1 MTLKSKIEDM
11 LLEMIQPKLTEI
23 EERFS
28 RGEGLTGE
36 DVNTLLLKSQFNHIN
51 HLDLRLDE
59 VVADVASL
67 KTDFKQLENR
77 FEGLENKFEGLENKF
92 EVLETKFDGLENK
105 FIGLESKLETKFNA
119 LESRLETKFNALE
132 SRLDTKFDAL
142 ESRIDAKIDSLIA
155 QFNEFKME
163 LRLEIQMAIHKSMK
177 WSIGLLAFIITF
189 LKALEMLLAK

>member
-1 MTLKSKIEDM
+1 M

-67 KTDFKQLENR
+67 KTDFKHLETK
-77 FEGLENKFEGLENKF
+77 FVGLENKF
-92 EVLETKFDGLENK
+92 DGL
-105 FIGLESKLETKFNA
+105 A
-119 LESRLETKFNALE
+119 SRLETKFNALE
-132 SRLDTKFDAL
+132 SRLDIKFDAL
-142 ESRIDAKIDSLIA
+142 ESRLDDKIDSLIA

>member
-1 MTLKSKIEDM
+1 MNYKSNIEDM

-59 VVADVASL
+59 LVADVSSL

-77 FEGLENKFEGLENKF
+77 FEGLENKFEGLE
-92 EVLETKFDGLENK
+92 
-105 FIGLESKLETKFNA
+105 
-119 LESRLETKFNALE
+119 SRLETKFNALE
-132 SRLDTKFDAL
+132 SRLDTKFAAL
-142 ESRIDAKIDSLIA
+142 ESRLDAKIDSLIA

-189 LKALEMLLAK
+189 LKALEMILAK

>member
-1 MTLKSKIEDM
+1 MNHKSKIEDM

-28 RGEGLTGE
+28 RGEGLNGE

-67 KTDFKQLENR
+67 KTDFKQLEN
-77 FEGLENKFEGLENKF
+77 KF
-92 EVLETKFDGLENK
+92 EVLE
-105 FIGLESKLETKFNA
+105 
-119 LESRLETKFNALE
+119 
-132 SRLDTKFDAL
+132 TKFDAL

>member
-1 MTLKSKIEDM
+1 MNHKSKIEDM

-28 RGEGLTGE
+28 RGEGLNGE

-67 KTDFKQLENR
+67 KTNFKQLET
-77 FEGLENKFEGLENKF
+77 KF
-92 EVLETKFDGLENK
+92 EVLETKFD
-105 FIGLESKLETKFNA
+105 A
-119 LESRLETKFNALE
+119 LESRL
-132 SRLDTKFDAL
+132 
-142 ESRIDAKIDSLIA
+142 DAKIDSLIA

>member
-1 MTLKSKIEDM
+1 MNHKSKIEDM

-28 RGEGLTGE
+28 RGEGLNGE
-36 DVNTLLLKSQFNHIN
+36 DANTLLLKSQFNHIN

-67 KTDFKQLENR
+67 KTDFKQLET
-77 FEGLENKFEGLENKF
+77 KF
-92 EVLETKFDGLENK
+92 EVLETKFD
-105 FIGLESKLETKFNA
+105 A
-119 LESRLETKFNALE
+119 LESRL
-132 SRLDTKFDAL
+132 
-142 ESRIDAKIDSLIA
+142 DAKIDSLIA

>member
-1 MTLKSKIEDM
+1 M

-28 RGEGLTGE
+28 RGEGLNGE

-59 VVADVASL
+59 VVADVSSL
-67 KTDFKQLENR
+67 KADFKQLET
-77 FEGLENKFEGLENKF
+77 KFAGLENKF
-92 EVLETKFDGLENK
+92 EVLETKFD
-105 FIGLESKLETKFNA
+105 A
-119 LESRLETKFNALE
+119 LESRL
-132 SRLDTKFDAL
+132 
-142 ESRIDAKIDSLIA
+142 DAKIDSLIA

>member
-1 MTLKSKIEDM
+1 MNHKSKIEDM
-11 LLEMIQPKLTEI
+11 LQEMIQPKLTEI

-28 RGEGLTGE
+28 RGEGLNGE

-59 VVADVASL
+59 VVADVSSL
-67 KTDFKQLENR
+67 KADFKQLET
-77 FEGLENKFEGLENKF
+77 KFAGLENKF
-92 EVLETKFDGLENK
+92 EVLETKFD
-105 FIGLESKLETKFNA
+105 A
-119 LESRLETKFNALE
+119 LESRL
-132 SRLDTKFDAL
+132 
-142 ESRIDAKIDSLIA
+142 DAKIDSLIA

>member
-1 MTLKSKIEDM
+1 MNHKSKIEDM

-67 KTDFKQLENR
+67 KTNFKQLETK
-77 FEGLENKFEGLENKF
+77 FVGLENKF
-92 EVLETKFDGLENK
+92 DG
-105 FIGLESKLETKFNA
+105 

-142 ESRIDAKIDSLIA
+142 ESRLDAKIDSLIA

>member
-1 MTLKSKIEDM
+1 MNHKSKIEDM

-28 RGEGLTGE
+28 RGEGLNGE

-67 KTDFKQLENR
+67 KTDFKQLETK
-77 FEGLENKFEGLENKF
+77 FVGLENKF
-92 EVLETKFDGLENK
+92 DG
-105 FIGLESKLETKFNA
+105 
-119 LESRLETKFNALE
+119 LESRLETNFNTLE
-132 SRLDTKFDAL
+132 LRLDTKFDAL
-142 ESRIDAKIDSLIA
+142 ESRLDAKIDSLIA

>member
-1 MTLKSKIEDM
+1 MNHKSKIEDM

-67 KTDFKQLENR
+67 KTDFKQLEN
-77 FEGLENKFEGLENKF
+77 KF
-92 EVLETKFDGLENK
+92 EV
-105 FIGLESKLETKFNA
+105 
-119 LESRLETKFNALE
+119 
-132 SRLDTKFDAL
+132 LDTKFDAL
-142 ESRIDAKIDSLIA
+142 ESRLDAKIDSLIA

>member
-1 MTLKSKIEDM
+1 MNHKSKIEDM

-67 KTDFKQLENR
+67 KTDYKQLENR
-77 FEGLENKFEGLENKF
+77 FE
-92 EVLETKFDGLENK
+92 V
-105 FIGLESKLETKFNA
+105 
-119 LESRLETKFNALE
+119 
-132 SRLDTKFDAL
+132 LDTKFDAL

-163 LRLEIQMAIHKSMK
+163 LRLEIQVAIHKSMK

>member
-1 MTLKSKIEDM
+1 MNHKSKIEDM

-28 RGEGLTGE
+28 RGEGLNGE

-67 KTDFKQLENR
+67 KTDFKQLENKIT
-77 FEGLENKFEGLENKF
+77 GLENKFMGLENKF
-92 EVLETKFDGLENK
+92 EVLETKFD
-105 FIGLESKLETKFNA
+105 A
-119 LESRLETKFNALE
+119 LESRL
-132 SRLDTKFDAL
+132 
-142 ESRIDAKIDSLIA
+142 DAKIDSLIA

>member
-1 MTLKSKIEDM
+1 MNHKSKIEDM

-28 RGEGLTGE
+28 RGEGLNGE

-67 KTDFKQLENR
+67 KTDFKQLETK
-77 FEGLENKFEGLENKF
+77 FTGLENKFMGLENKF
-92 EVLETKFDGLENK
+92 EVLETKFD
-105 FIGLESKLETKFNA
+105 A
-119 LESRLETKFNALE
+119 LESRL
-132 SRLDTKFDAL
+132 
-142 ESRIDAKIDSLIA
+142 DAKIDSLIA

>member
-1 MTLKSKIEDM
+1 MNHKSKIEDM

-28 RGEGLTGE
+28 RGEGLNGE
-36 DVNTLLLKSQFNHIN
+36 DINTLLLKSQFNHIN

-67 KTDFKQLENR
+67 KTDFKQLENK
-77 FEGLENKFEGLENKF
+77 FTGLENKFMGLENKF
-92 EVLETKFDGLENK
+92 EVLETKFD
-105 FIGLESKLETKFNA
+105 A
-119 LESRLETKFNALE
+119 LESRL
-132 SRLDTKFDAL
+132 
-142 ESRIDAKIDSLIA
+142 DAKIDSLIA

-189 LKALEMLLAK
+189 LKALEILLAK

>member
-1 MTLKSKIEDM
+1 MNHKSKIEDM

-23 EERFS
+23 EGRFS

-77 FEGLENKFEGLENKF
+77 FEGLENKF
-92 EVLETKFDGLENK
+92 
-105 FIGLESKLETKFNA
+105 IG
-119 LESRLETKFNALE
+119 LE

-142 ESRIDAKIDSLIA
+142 ESRIEAKIDSLIA

-163 LRLEIQMAIHKSMK
+163 LRLEIQVAIHKSMK

>member
-1 MTLKSKIEDM
+1 M

-28 RGEGLTGE
+28 RGEGLNGE
-36 DVNTLLLKSQFNHIN
+36 DINTLLLKSQFNHIN

-59 VVADVASL
+59 VVANVASL
-67 KTDFKQLENR
+67 KTDFKQLEN
-77 FEGLENKFEGLENKF
+77 KF
-92 EVLETKFDGLENK
+92 EVLETKFD
-105 FIGLESKLETKFNA
+105 A
-119 LESRLETKFNALE
+119 LESRL
-132 SRLDTKFDAL
+132 
-142 ESRIDAKIDSLIA
+142 DAKIDSLIA

>member
-1 MTLKSKIEDM
+1 MNHKSKIEDM

-28 RGEGLTGE
+28 RGEGLNGE

-59 VVADVASL
+59 VVADVSSL
-67 KTDFKQLENR
+67 KADFKQLET
-77 FEGLENKFEGLENKF
+77 KFAGLENKF
-92 EVLETKFDGLENK
+92 EVLETKFD
-105 FIGLESKLETKFNA
+105 A
-119 LESRLETKFNALE
+119 LESRL
-132 SRLDTKFDAL
+132 
-142 ESRIDAKIDSLIA
+142 DAKIDSLIA

-177 WSIGLLAFIITF
+177 WSIGLLAFIITL

>member
-1 MTLKSKIEDM
+1 MNHKSKIEDM

-28 RGEGLTGE
+28 RGEGLNGE

-59 VVADVASL
+59 VVAGVASL
-67 KTDFKQLENR
+67 KTDFKQLE
-77 FEGLENKFEGLENKF
+77 
-92 EVLETKFDGLENK
+92 TKFTGLENK
-105 FIGLESKLETKFNA
+105 FIGLESKFEG
-119 LESRLETKFNALE
+119 LE

-142 ESRIDAKIDSLIA
+142 ESRLDAKIDSLIA

>member
-1 MTLKSKIEDM
+1 MNHKSKIEDM

-59 VVADVASL
+59 VVRDVASL
-67 KTDFKQLENR
+67 KIDFKQLETK
-77 FEGLENKFEGLENKF
+77 FWGLENKF
-92 EVLETKFDGLENK
+92 DG
-105 FIGLESKLETKFNA
+105 

-142 ESRIDAKIDSLIA
+142 ESRLDAKIDSLIA

>member
-1 MTLKSKIEDM
+1 MNHKSKIEEM

-28 RGEGLTGE
+28 RGEGLNGE

-67 KTDFKQLENR
+67 KTDFKQLET
-77 FEGLENKFEGLENKF
+77 KF
-92 EVLETKFDGLENK
+92 EVLETKFD
-105 FIGLESKLETKFNA
+105 A
-119 LESRLETKFNALE
+119 LESRLG
-132 SRLDTKFDAL
+132 
-142 ESRIDAKIDSLIA
+142 AKIDSLIA

>member
-1 MTLKSKIEDM
+1 MNHKSKIEDM

-23 EERFS
+23 EQRFS
-28 RGEGLTGE
+28 RGEGLNGE

-59 VVADVASL
+59 VVADVSSL
-67 KTDFKQLENR
+67 KADFKQLET
-77 FEGLENKFEGLENKF
+77 KFAGLENKF
-92 EVLETKFDGLENK
+92 EVLE
-105 FIGLESKLETKFNA
+105 S
-119 LESRLETKFNALE
+119 
-132 SRLDTKFDAL
+132 KFDAL
-142 ESRIDAKIDSLIA
+142 ESRLDAKIDSLIA

>member
-1 MTLKSKIEDM
+1 MILKSKIEDM

-67 KTDFKQLENR
+67 KTDFKQLEN
-77 FEGLENKFEGLENKF
+77 KF
-92 EVLETKFDGLENK
+92 EVLENKFDG
-105 FIGLESKLETKFNA
+105 

-132 SRLDTKFDAL
+132 ARLDTKFDAL

-163 LRLEIQMAIHKSMK
+163 LRLEIQVAIHKSMK

>member
-1 MTLKSKIEDM
+1 MNHKSKIEDM

-28 RGEGLTGE
+28 RGEGLNGE

-59 VVADVASL
+59 VVADVSSL
-67 KTDFKQLENR
+67 KADFKQLET
-77 FEGLENKFEGLENKF
+77 KFAGLENKF
-92 EVLETKFDGLENK
+92 EVLETKFD
-105 FIGLESKLETKFNA
+105 A
-119 LESRLETKFNALE
+119 LESRL
-132 SRLDTKFDAL
+132 
-142 ESRIDAKIDSLIA
+142 DAKIDSLIA

>member
-1 MTLKSKIEDM
+1 MNQKSKIEDM

-51 HLDLRLDE
+51 HLDIRLDA

-77 FEGLENKFEGLENKF
+77 FEGLENKFE
-92 EVLETKFDGLENK
+92 VLETKFDG
-105 FIGLESKLETKFNA
+105 

-132 SRLDTKFDAL
+132 SRLDTKFDSL

-163 LRLEIQMAIHKSMK
+163 LRLEIQVAIHKSMK

>member
-1 MTLKSKIEDM
+1 MNHKSKIEDM

-92 EVLETKFDGLENK
+92 EGLEDK
-105 FIGLESKLETKFNA
+105 FEG

-132 SRLDTKFDAL
+132 SRLDTKFAAL
-142 ESRIDAKIDSLIA
+142 ESRIDAKIDSLMA

-177 WSIGLLAFIITF
+177 WSISLLAFIITF
-189 LKALEMLLAK
+189 LKVLEMILAH

>member
-1 MTLKSKIEDM
+1 MNHKSKIEDM

-36 DVNTLLLKSQFNHIN
+36 DVNTLLLKSQFNHIS

-59 VVADVASL
+59 VVADVSSL
-67 KTDFKQLENR
+67 KADFKQLET
-77 FEGLENKFEGLENKF
+77 KFAGLENKF
-92 EVLETKFDGLENK
+92 EVLETKFD
-105 FIGLESKLETKFNA
+105 A
-119 LESRLETKFNALE
+119 LESRL
-132 SRLDTKFDAL
+132 
-142 ESRIDAKIDSLIA
+142 DAKIDSLIA

>member
-1 MTLKSKIEDM
+1 MNHKSKIEDM

-28 RGEGLTGE
+28 RGEGLNGE

-67 KTDFKQLENR
+67 KTDFKQLET
-77 FEGLENKFEGLENKF
+77 KFTGLENKF
-92 EVLETKFDGLENK
+92 EVLETKFD
-105 FIGLESKLETKFNA
+105 A
-119 LESRLETKFNALE
+119 LESRL
-132 SRLDTKFDAL
+132 
-142 ESRIDAKIDSLIA
+142 DAKIDSLIA

>member
-1 MTLKSKIEDM
+1 MNHKSKIEDM

-77 FEGLENKFEGLENKF
+77 FEGLENKF
-92 EVLETKFDGLENK
+92 
-105 FIGLESKLETKFNA
+105 IGLESRLETKFNA
-119 LESRLETKFNALE
+119 LESRLDTKFNALE

-163 LRLEIQMAIHKSMK
+163 LRLEIQVAIHKSMK

>member
-1 MTLKSKIEDM
+1 MNHKSKIEDM

-28 RGEGLTGE
+28 RGEGLNGE

-59 VVADVASL
+59 FVADVASL
-67 KTDFKQLENR
+67 KTDFKQLET
-77 FEGLENKFEGLENKF
+77 KF
-92 EVLETKFDGLENK
+92 EVLETKFD
-105 FIGLESKLETKFNA
+105 A
-119 LESRLETKFNALE
+119 LESRL
-132 SRLDTKFDAL
+132 
-142 ESRIDAKIDSLIA
+142 DAKIDSLIA

>member
-1 MTLKSKIEDM
+1 MNHKSKIEDM

-28 RGEGLTGE
+28 RGEGLNGE
-36 DVNTLLLKSQFNHIN
+36 DVNTLLLKSQYNHIN

-67 KTDFKQLENR
+67 KTDFKQLET
-77 FEGLENKFEGLENKF
+77 KFTGLENKF
-92 EVLETKFDGLENK
+92 EVLETKFD
-105 FIGLESKLETKFNA
+105 A
-119 LESRLETKFNALE
+119 LESRL
-132 SRLDTKFDAL
+132 
-142 ESRIDAKIDSLIA
+142 DAKIDSLIA

>member
-1 MTLKSKIEDM
+1 MNQKSKIEDM

-51 HLDLRLDE
+51 HLDIRLDA

-77 FEGLENKFEGLENKF
+77 FEGLENKF
-92 EVLETKFDGLENK
+92 DG
-105 FIGLESKLETKFNA
+105 

-132 SRLDTKFDAL
+132 SRLDTKFDSL

-163 LRLEIQMAIHKSMK
+163 LRLEIQVAIHKSMK
-177 WSIGLLAFIITF
+177 WSISLLAFIITF

>member
-1 MTLKSKIEDM
+1 M

-28 RGEGLTGE
+28 RGEGLNGE

-59 VVADVASL
+59 VVAGVASL
-67 KTDFKQLENR
+67 KTDFKQLE
-77 FEGLENKFEGLENKF
+77 
-92 EVLETKFDGLENK
+92 TKFTGLENK
-105 FIGLESKLETKFNA
+105 FIGLESKFEG
-119 LESRLETKFNALE
+119 LE

-142 ESRIDAKIDSLIA
+142 ESRLDAKIDSLIA

>member
-1 MTLKSKIEDM
+1 MNHKSKIEDM
-11 LLEMIQPKLTEI
+11 LLEMIQPKLNEI

-77 FEGLENKFEGLENKF
+77 FEGLENKFE
-92 EVLETKFDGLENK
+92 VLETKFDGLENK
-105 FIGLESKLETKFNA
+105 FIG

-163 LRLEIQMAIHKSMK
+163 LRLEIQVAIHKSMK

>member
-1 MTLKSKIEDM
+1 MNHKSKIEDM

-28 RGEGLTGE
+28 RGEGLNGE

-77 FEGLENKFEGLENKF
+77 FVGLENKF
-92 EVLETKFDGLENK
+92 EVLEN
-105 FIGLESKLETKFNA
+105 
-119 LESRLETKFNALE
+119 
-132 SRLDTKFDAL
+132 KFDAL

>member
-77 FEGLENKFEGLENKF
+77 FEGLENKFE
-92 EVLETKFDGLENK
+92 VLETKFDGLENK

-132 SRLDTKFDAL
+132 SRLYTKFDAL
-142 ESRIDAKIDSLIA
+142 ESRIDAKIDSLIS

-163 LRLEIQMAIHKSMK
+163 LRLEIQVAIHKSMK

>member
-1 MTLKSKIEDM
+1 MNHKSKIEDM

-28 RGEGLTGE
+28 RGEGLNGE
-36 DVNTLLLKSQFNHIN
+36 DINTLLLKSQFNHIN

-67 KTDFKQLENR
+67 KTDFKQLENK
-77 FEGLENKFEGLENKF
+77 FTGLENKFMGLENKF
-92 EVLETKFDGLENK
+92 EVLETKFD
-105 FIGLESKLETKFNA
+105 A
-119 LESRLETKFNALE
+119 LESRL
-132 SRLDTKFDAL
+132 
-142 ESRIDAKIDSLIA
+142 DAKIDSLIA

>member
-1 MTLKSKIEDM
+1 MNHKSKIEDM
-11 LLEMIQPKLTEI
+11 LLEMIQQKLTEI
-23 EERFS
+23 EVRFS
-28 RGEGLTGE
+28 RGEGLNGE

-67 KTDFKQLENR
+67 KTDFKQLET
-77 FEGLENKFEGLENKF
+77 KFTGLENKF
-92 EVLETKFDGLENK
+92 EVLET
-105 FIGLESKLETKFNA
+105 
-119 LESRLETKFNALE
+119 R
-132 SRLDTKFDAL
+132 FDAL
-142 ESRIDAKIDSLIA
+142 ESRLDAKIDSLIA

>member
-1 MTLKSKIEDM
+1 MNHKSKIEDM

-67 KTDFKQLENR
+67 KIDFKQLETK
-77 FEGLENKFEGLENKF
+77 FVGLENKF
-92 EVLETKFDGLENK
+92 DG
-105 FIGLESKLETKFNA
+105 

-142 ESRIDAKIDSLIA
+142 ESRLDAKIDSLIA